1 MPALLSVC
9 HSTYPSRSHPISRT
23 GGDRAVSTGKNRK
36 TLGSEDFYRED
47 LENLLQEGAWRE
59 GFEEWA
65 EYTDLDEEEVRVVDD
80 LDLFQAFDFYRDP
93 TDDHLRFDAPTV
105 PEDWRERD
113 VTESLDSSSVSA
125 INGELHDLGRAVH
138 ETLQNYLQR
147 TRDASDRNEEPFGE
161 REE

>member
-1 MPALLSVC
+1 MTLDVPVPEPPDLS
-9 HSTYPSRSHPISRT
+9 
-23 GGDRAVSTGKNRK
+23 NRGRPK
-36 TLGSEDFYRED
+36 GFDWEESETLGSEEFYRED
-47 LENLLQEGAWRE
+47 LEDLLQEGAWRE

-80 LDLFQAFDFYRDP
+80 LGLFQAFDFYRDP

-105 PEDWRERD
+105 PEDWRGRD
-113 VTESLDSSSVSA
+113 VTEQFDSSWVSA

-138 ETLQNYLQR
+138 ETLQSYLPQ
-147 TRDASDRNEEPFGE
+147 TGDASDWSEELLGE

>member
-1 MPALLSVC
+1 MTLDVSIPDPPDLSNRGR
-9 HSTYPSRSHPISRT
+9 PSDFDWEESE
-23 GGDRAVSTGKNRK
+23 

-47 LENLLQEGAWRE
+47 LEDLLQEGAWRE

-65 EYTDLDEEEVRVVDD
+65 EYTDLDEETVRVVDD
-80 LDLFQAFDFYRDP
+80 LDLFQDFDFYRDS

-113 VTESLDSSSVSA
+113 VTESLDSSTVSA